1 MQTSFQPTTSLNWHT
16 THQPQ
21 KWPESHPDIKN
32 LISGNISKVFKEV
45 DFEVSEEACN
55 VPFNEI
61 LPGLY
66 LGNQYGA
73 GRILGRKTEQAHHLK
88 KSQLFEANVKSII
101 CCTEDSVHYFSDHEF
116 SYIDVPLLDSD
127 VKLVNAFQAN
137 LMEIIDQKMNE
148 GGVLIHCAAG
158 MSRSAS
164 IMIIY
169 LSNKFPNLSYDQI
182 LNFLK
187 EKRPCVQPNNH
198 FQEQLRNMIDNKI

>member
-1 MQTSFQPTTSLNWHT
+1 MQASFQTANSLNWQT
-16 THQPQ
+16 THQPKEWSKFQ
-21 KWPESHPDIKN
+21 QDIKN
-32 LISGNISKVFKEV
+32 LISGNISKEFKEV
-45 DFEVSEEACN
+45 DFETSEEACN
-55 VPFNEI
+55 VSFNQI

-73 GRILGRKTEQAHHLK
+73 GRILGRKTDEALLLK
-88 KSQLFEANVKSII
+88 KTELFEKNINSII
-101 CCTEDSVHYFSDHEF
+101 CCTEDSKHYFSDYEF
-116 SYIDVPLLDSD
+116 HYIDVPLFDSD

-137 LMEIIDQKMNE
+137 LIQIIDQRMNE
-148 GGVLIHCAAG
+148 GAILIHCAAG

-169 LSNKFPNLSYDQI
+169 LSNKFPNLTYDQI

-198 FQEQLRNMIDNKI
+198 FQEQLRQMIDKSI